1 MIPTEIPAAMR
12 PYSMAVAPE
21 LFFQETQDKLMH
33 SESPVLLSP
42 SRNTNERGRQPG
54 RRRSFTQTGGRADY
68 CSALATLLN
77 VPFTAV
83 PVACTATMIATA
95 IPAAIRPYSIA
106 VAPEL
111 SFKKRRTSL
120 CILESPVLL
129 SKFSTRKI
137 LYSANLSSDL
147 NHYGNSY

>member
-1 MIPTEIPAAMR
+1 LTSNSFRAPPPA
-12 PYSMAVAPE
+12 SV
-21 LFFQETQDKLMH
+21 H
-33 SESPVLLSP
+33 SVCLVGAGRRGLSP
-42 SRNTNERGRQPG
+42 HSSVTRNAKERGRQL
-54 RRRSFTQTGGRADY
+54 RRPRSLRQTESRANY

-129 SKFSTRKI
+129 SKFSTCTRK
-137 LYSANLSSDL
+137 
-147 NHYGNSY
+147 SYTRQIYPSI